1 MCSILG
7 TVSKKNKINEK
18 SFKYLNKLMK
28 HRGPDDQGYWK
39 SSDEKI
45 ILSNQRLSIN
55 DVSSNGKQPMI
66 YDEMVIVFNGEIYNY
81 IELREELKKK
91 KITFETNCDTEV
103 FLKGFK
109 FWGTEIFNK
118 IDGMFAV
125 CIYDLKK
132 NLIYFARDIFGEKP
146 LLYSF
151 SEDNFIFSSEFKPIL
166 FSQKNVKYDINQML
180 NFLNDSSYGLDNN
193 RETVFNGVSR
203 LLPGEFGILDIKE
216 FKISIQ
222 NYFSIKDIKIS
233 DKEKKLEY
241 KKIIQE
247 SYDKSLECR
256 LRGDVKKGIFFSGGL
271 DSSINLFSILNK
283 FKTYQNITI
292 LSGIFG
298 SEKNKDDNFIKE
310 INKDFKLDIKFCH
323 INDENIESELKK
335 LSWYTE
341 LPIGSLSQYAQWKM
355 FEFAKQNKI
364 KIMIDGQGA
373 DEIFG
378 GYQQYFNYLNLSKDQ
393 IKKINLDMPNALFK
407 KKIFF
412 EDFISVKLKKII
424 SKIFNIGS
432 NFLFGINLGYINNVK
447 INQIPNIF
455 KNQKLKNKLI
465 DDTFSGFLQVLLR
478 YGDRISMAH
487 SVENRLPYLNRELHE
502 KTYLIDENE
511 FLKNLNTKN
520 ILKTTFGERLP
531 LKLLNRK
538 DKQGFLPP
546 QEIWFEKLSIK
557 LNEYLDDNEVFDKK
571 IWDIPWWK
579 KLITRYEKGEKNL
592 SWVLWKPYVFYLW
605 KKNFFDKMILKKKE
619 ANLKIY
625 I

>member
-7 TVSKKNKINEK
+7 TVSNKNKINEE
-18 SFKYLNKLMK
+18 SFKYLNKLMQ
-28 HRGPDDQGYWK
+28 HRGPDDEGYWK
-39 SSDEKI
+39 SLDEKI

-55 DVSSNGKQPMI
+55 DVSSNGRQPML

-81 IELREELKKK
+81 IELKEELKKK
-91 KITFETNCDTEV
+91 KISFETNCDTEV

-109 FWGTEIFNK
+109 FWGPEIFKK

-151 SEDNFIFSSEFKPIL
+151 TEDNFMFSSEFKPIL
-166 FSQKNVKYDINQML
+166 FSQKNIKYDMKKIL
-180 NFLNDSSYGLDNN
+180 NFLNDSSFGLDNN
-193 RETVFNGVSR
+193 RETVFDNISQ
-203 LLPGEFGILDIKE
+203 LLPGEFGILDVNK

-222 NYFSIKDIKIS
+222 NYFSINNIKSQDKDGKT
-233 DKEKKLEY
+233 EY

-247 SYDKSLECR
+247 TYDKSLEYR

-283 FKTYQNITI
+283 FKTFNNITI
-292 LSGIFG
+292 LSGVFG

-310 INKDFKLDIKFCH
+310 INEDYKLDIKICN
-323 INDENIESELKK
+323 INDKNIENELKN

-364 KIMIDGQGA
+364 KIIIDGQGA

-393 IKKINLDMPNALFK
+393 IKNINFTMPNALFK

-412 EDFISVKLKKII
+412 EDLIPIKLKKII
-424 SKIFNIGS
+424 SKFFNVGS
-432 NFLFGINLGYINNVK
+432 NFMFGINFRYIKNIK
-447 INQIPNIF
+447 INKIPDVL

-465 DDTFSGFLQVLLR
+465 DDTFFGFLQVLLR

-487 SVENRLPYLNRELHE
+487 SVENRLPYLNKELH
-502 KTYLIDENE
+502 KNTYLINEDE

-520 ILKTTFGERLP
+520 ILKTALGDRLP
-531 LKLLNRK
+531 QKLLNRK

-557 LNEYLDDNEVFDKK
+557 LNEYLDDTEVFDKK

-579 KLITRYEKGEKNL
+579 KLIIRYNKGEKNL
-592 SWVLWKPYVFYLW
+592 SWVLWKPYSFYLW
-605 KKNFFDKMILKKKE
+605 KKNFFDKMISKKNE

-625 I
+625 T

>member
-7 TVSKKNKINEK
+7 VVSNKNKIDEE
-18 SFKYLNKLMK
+18 SFKYLNKLMQ

-39 SSDEKI
+39 SLDEKT

-55 DVSSNGKQPMI
+55 DVSSNGRQPMI

-81 IELREELKKK
+81 IELKEELKNE
-91 KITFETNCDTEV
+91 KISFETNCDTEV

-109 FWGTEIFNK
+109 YWGTEIFKK

-125 CIYDLKK
+125 CIYDLRE

-151 SEDNFIFSSEFKPIL
+151 TDNNFIFSSEFKPIL
-166 FSQKNVKYDINQML
+166 FSQKNIKYDINKML

-193 RETVFNGVSR
+193 RETVFSEISQ
-203 LLPGEFGILDIKE
+203 LLPGEFGILDVNK

-222 NYFSIKDIKIS
+222 NYFSIENIKSSDREKIS
-233 DKEKKLEY
+233 EY
-241 KKIIQE
+241 KKKIQE
-247 SYDKSLECR
+247 TFDKSLEHR

-271 DSSINLFSILNK
+271 DSSINLFTILNK
-283 FKTYQNITI
+283 FQKYKNITI
-292 LSGIFG
+292 LSGMFG
-298 SEKNKDDNFIKE
+298 SEQNKDDNFINE
-310 INKDFKLDIKFCH
+310 INKDHKLNIKICN
-323 INDENIESELKK
+323 INDKNIENELKD
-335 LSWYTE
+335 LAWYTE
-341 LPIGSLSQYAQWKM
+341 LPVGSLSQYAQWKM
-355 FEFAKQNKI
+355 FEFAQQNKI
-364 KIMIDGQGA
+364 KIIIDGQGA

-378 GYQQYFNYLNLSKDQ
+378 GYQQYFNYINLSKDQ
-393 IKKINLDMPNALFK
+393 LKKIKLTMPNALFK

-412 EDFISVKLKKII
+412 EHLIPIKLKKVV
-424 SKIFNIGS
+424 SKILNIGS
-432 NFLFGINLGYINNVK
+432 NFLFGINFNYINNIQINK
-447 INQIPNIF
+447 ISNIF

-465 DDTFSGFLQVLLR
+465 DDTFFGFLQVLLR

-487 SVENRLPYLNRELHE
+487 SVENRLPYLNKELH
-502 KTYLIDENE
+502 KNTYLINESE

-520 ILKTTFGERLP
+520 ILRTSFGERLP
-531 LKLLNRK
+531 QKLLNRK

-546 QEIWFEKLSIK
+546 QDIWFEKLSIK
-557 LNEYLDDNEVFDKK
+557 LNEYLEDREVFDNK

-579 KLITRYEKGEKNL
+579 KLIIRYEKGEKNL
-592 SWVLWKPYVFYLW
+592 SWVLWKPYAFYLW
-605 KKNFFDKMILKKKE
+605 KKNFFDKIILQRKK

>member
-7 TVSKKNKINEK
+7 TVSNKNKIDEE
-18 SFKYLNKLMK
+18 SFKCLNKLMK

-39 SSDEKI
+39 SLDEKI

-55 DVSSNGKQPMI
+55 DVTSNGRQPMM

-81 IELREELKKK
+81 IELKEELKKE
-91 KITFETNCDTEV
+91 KISFETNCDTEV

-109 FWGTEIFNK
+109 LWGPEIFKK

-125 CIYDLKK
+125 CIYDIKK

-151 SEDNFIFSSEFKPIL
+151 TNDNFIFSSEFKPIL
-166 FSQKNVKYDINQML
+166 FSQKNIKYDMKKIL
-180 NFLNDSSYGLDNN
+180 NFLNDSSFGLDNN
-193 RETVFNGVSR
+193 RETVFDDISQ
-203 LLPGEFGILDIKE
+203 LLPGEFGILDVNK

-222 NYFSIKDIKIS
+222 NYFSIKNIKLL
-233 DKEKKLEY
+233 DKDEKSEY
-241 KKIIQE
+241 KKIIQDT
-247 SYDKSLECR
+247 YDKSLEYR

-283 FKTYQNITI
+283 FKSYKDITI
-292 LSGIFG
+292 LSGMFG

-310 INKDFKLDIKFCH
+310 INKDLKLNIKICN
-323 INDENIESELKK
+323 INDKNIENELKD

-355 FEFAKQNKI
+355 FEFAKQNEI
-364 KIMIDGQGA
+364 KIIIDGQGA

-393 IKKINLDMPNALFK
+393 IKKINLTMPNALFK

-412 EDFISVKLKKII
+412 EDFIPIIFKKII
-424 SKIFNIGS
+424 SKIFNVGS
-432 NFLFGINLGYINNVK
+432 NFVFGINFRYINNIE
-447 INQIPNIF
+447 INKIPNIF

-487 SVENRLPYLNRELHE
+487 SVENRLPYLNKELH
-502 KTYLIDENE
+502 KNTYSINEAE

-520 ILKTTFGERLP
+520 ILKTALGERLP
-531 LKLLNRK
+531 QKLLNRK

-557 LNEYLDDNEVFDKK
+557 LNEYLDDSEVFDKK

-579 KLITRYEKGEKNL
+579 KLITRYDKGEKNL
-592 SWVLWKPYVFYLW
+592 SWVLWKPYAFYLW
-605 KKNFFDKMILKKKE
+605 KKNFFDKMILKKNK